1 MLEATFSSVIVKDN
15 GSERK
20 VTEKYIIDNGLS
32 FTDAENILLS
42 LFGNDAKDFEIL
54 SIKKS
59 KVMEIVNARQSDDDL
74 IWLAEMMDVFL
85 TDEGDEKKMKY
96 KVLVFA
102 KTFDSAKAIM
112 SDYMKQGFD
121 MSLIS
126 LKLSKF
132 NDIIQ

>member
-1 MLEATFSSVIVKDN
+1 MLEATFSSVLVKDD

-20 VTEKYIIDNGLS
+20 VTEKYIIENALS

-42 LFGNDAKDFEIL
+42 LFGNNDDFEIL

-59 KVMEIVNARQSDDDL
+59 KVREIVNRRQSDDDL

-85 TDEGDEKKMKY
+85 TDEGEEKQMKY

-126 LKLSKF
+126 LKVTGFL
-132 NDIIQ
+132 DVLV

>member
-1 MLEATFSSVIVKDN
+1 MLEATFSSVLVKDD

-20 VTEKYIIDNGLS
+20 VTEKYIIDNSLS

-42 LFGNDAKDFEIL
+42 LFGNNDDFEIL

-59 KVMEIVNARQSDDDL
+59 KVREIVNTRQSDDDL

-85 TDEGDEKKMKY
+85 TDEGDEKQMKY

>member
-1 MLEATFSSVIVKDN
+1 MLEATFSSVLVKDN
-15 GSERK
+15 GSGRK
-20 VTEKYIIDNGLS
+20 VTEKYIIDNSLS

-42 LFGNDAKDFEIL
+42 LFGNNDDFEIL

-59 KVMEIVNARQSDDDL
+59 KAREIVNARQSDDDL

-85 TDEGDEKKMKY
+85 TDEGDEKQMKY

-102 KTFDSAKAIM
+102 KTFDSAKAII
-112 SDYMKQGFD
+112 SDYIKQGFD

-126 LKLSKF
+126 LKVTGFL
-132 NDIIQ
+132 DVLV